1 MKSEQF
7 QAVHAAVQAGST
19 QTAALRAH
27 GVTYRGYRL
36 WMQREGLQ
44 PKRVGPWKLLDG
56 PFKAAE
62 REIRQCSLNAFAE
75 RHGVKPRHLR
85 DAHSLAIER
94 RPRLEA
100 LYAEFLSLP
109 TTEEICERHGVNR
122 RQLYAWRFITGGL
135 PK

>member
-7 QAVHAAVQAGST
+7 QAVHAAVQAGRT

-27 GVTYRGYRL
+27 SVTYRGYRL
-36 WMQREGLQ
+36 WMQRGGLQ

-62 REIRQCSLNAFAE
+62 REIRQCRLKAFAE
-75 RHGVKPRHLR
+75 RDGVKPRHLR

-100 LYAEFLSLP
+100 LCAKFLSLP
-109 TTEEICERHGVNR
+109 TTEEICERHGVTP

>member
-1 MKSEQF
+1 MKTEQF
-7 QAVHAAVQAGST
+7 QAVHAAIEAGST
-19 QTAALRAH
+19 QTAALCAE

-36 WMQREGLQ
+36 WLQRAGLQ
-44 PKRVGPWKLLDG
+44 PKRLGPWKLLDG

-62 REIRQCSLNAFAE
+62 REIRHCSLTAFAA
-75 RHGVKPRHLR
+75 RHGVNPRHLR
-85 DAHSLAIER
+85 DAHSMAIER

-109 TTEEICERHGVNR
+109 TTAEICERHGVTR
-122 RQLYAWRFITGGL
+122 RQLYAWRSITGGL